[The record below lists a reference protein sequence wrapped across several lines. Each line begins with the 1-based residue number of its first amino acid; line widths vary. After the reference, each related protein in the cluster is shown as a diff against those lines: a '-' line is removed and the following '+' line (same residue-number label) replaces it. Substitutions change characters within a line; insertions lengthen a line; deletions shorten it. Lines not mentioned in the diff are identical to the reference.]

1 MQMIVAGFSGHTDL
15 SRAAEIS
22 NEVRRVVK
30 NLKEC
35 QQLAALYTSR
45 ERLFNLPVT
54 QVSQFRE
61 FSCSNV
67 FCWIFD
73 AFDIWILKY

>member
-1 MQMIVAGFSGHTDL
+1 MIVAGFSGHTDL

-54 QVSQFRE
+54 QVSLDNTATLPA
-61 FSCSNV
+61 S
-67 FCWIFD
+67 
-73 AFDIWILKY
+73 